1 MKANETNAQTKSE
14 AWEAFKKSG
23 KVSDY
28 LIYNGKSEAEIYG
41 NDKNKGNSD
50 FADSL
55 WRE

>member
-1 MKANETNAQTKSE
+1 MKANETNTQAKSE

>member
-1 MKANETNAQTKSE
+1 MKANETNEQSKNE
-14 AWEAFKKSG
+14 AWETFKKSG

-28 LIYNGKSEAEIYG
+28 LIYNGISGAELYG

-50 FADSL
+50 FTDSF